1 MLKPRQGQHD
11 YEFDIL
17 KNINEYKEAYP
28 NSSKFLRIELT
39 KMRTERQ
46 RNHHNDRMMVNYA
59 SRFHFEAFNMSQGM
73 HFEFQINGI
82 SFIKTIWAP
91 CDFFA

>member
-39 KMRTERQ
+39 KIRTERQ
-46 RNHHNDRMMVNYA
+46 RNHHNDRMMVNHA
-59 SRFHFEAFNMSQGM
+59 LCIDIEAFYYSQGEP
-73 HFEFQINGI
+73 F
-82 SFIKTIWAP
+82 
-91 CDFFA
+91 D